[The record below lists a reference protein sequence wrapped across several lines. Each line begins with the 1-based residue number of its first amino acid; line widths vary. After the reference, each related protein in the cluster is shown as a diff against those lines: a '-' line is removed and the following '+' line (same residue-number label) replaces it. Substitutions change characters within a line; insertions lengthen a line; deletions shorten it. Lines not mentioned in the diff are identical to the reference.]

1 MFFNRY
7 DLDVIKLALDFKN
20 STEASLSEEEQ
31 EIEEETEEEERE
43 ESIEEE
49 ENIDELEEES
59 IEEEENTEE
68 LEEEI
73 ESLEDYYA
81 SLTID
86 EEESIEE
93 LEEEIESIED
103 YYASLVIDEEESIEE
118 LEVEDDFEEECYE
131 ILDEEN
137 VQEQEIAEETQ
148 IEFTSKDREER
159 AYTDIQEVTPT
170 KETNLSDTYE
180 PLDKQLNYNTTERQN
195 KNYDDMGIDE
205 LYGEVRVFLEQNGV
219 SVKPVDISLLE
230 NTFGK
235 HNIKKLIMKNYLIL
249 LKNGV
254 TTGR

>member
-1 MFFNRY
+1 MNFNRY
-7 DLDVIKLALDFKN
+7 DLDILELALDLKDIGD
-20 STEASLSEEEQ
+20 TKGSLS
-31 EIEEETEEEERE
+31 EEEERE

-49 ENIDELEEES
+49 IESIEEES

-68 LEEEI
+68 LEEE
-73 ESLEDYYA
+73 S
-81 SLTID
+81 ID

-118 LEVEDDFEEECYE
+118 LEGEDDFEEECYE

-159 AYTDIQEVTPT
+159 AYTDTQKVIPT

-195 KNYDDMGIDE
+195 KNYDDMDIDK
-205 LYGEVRVFLEQNGV
+205 LYGEVRVFLEENGV
-219 SVKPVDISLLE
+219 SFKPVDISLLE
-230 NTFGK
+230 ITFGK